1 MIRLQEQTAIAT
13 SFIAELR
20 RRNVLRVSAAYL
32 AVAWLLIQ
40 VAQTLLP
47 AFGFG
52 GAALRIVIVVLG
64 IGLVPLLVFAWAFEL
79 TPEGLKRESEVD
91 RNQSITPQTGNKL
104 DRLIMVILALALG
117 YFAVDKFVLA
127 PQREQAATEAAR
139 AEGRTESLVK
149 TYGEKSIAVLPFI
162 DMSANKDQEYFS
174 DGISEELLNL
184 LAKVPELRVISRS
197 SAFSYKGKDVK
208 LAQVAQELNVAHIL
222 EGSVRKA
229 GNKVRITAQL
239 IDARSDTHLWSETY
253 DRPLDDIFAVQDE
266 IAAMVVAQLKVKLLG
281 GTPKAKSTDP
291 AAYAL
296 YLQGRQSNR
305 QNTAEGYRQS
315 IALYKQALAIDPGY
329 VAAWVGLSITYA
341 TQVGKGLR
349 PVDEGYRLAREAA
362 NKALA
367 IDPDC
372 ALAYVALSRIAND
385 YDNDLAAAAR
395 HLERALAL
403 EPANPEV
410 IRGAAN
416 LANDLGRPEEAVAL
430 DEYAVARDPLSP
442 TGHGS
447 LAFDYGRTGRLDQAI
462 ASYRSALMLSPGRI
476 GTQYNIG
483 ELLLRKGEPAAGL
496 EAVLH
501 EADESWRRVGLPMAY
516 YSLGRQSESDAALAD
531 LIAHHESEM
540 AYNIAYVFAWRGEA
554 DRAFQWLDKAVVYRD
569 PGLVEINSDPMFA
582 SIRQDPR
589 WLPFLR
595 KIGRAPEQLAA
606 IKFDVKLPQ

>member
-1 MIRLQEQTAIAT
+1 M
-13 SFIAELR
+13 
-20 RRNVLRVSAAYL
+20 LRVGAAYL

-47 AFGFG
+47 AFGVP
-52 GAALRIVIVVLG
+52 GAALRIVIVVLA

-91 RNQSITPQTGNKL
+91 RSQSITPHTGKKL

-139 AEGRTESLVK
+139 AQGRTESVVRS
-149 TYGEKSIAVLPFI
+149 YGEKSIAVLPFI
-162 DMSANKDQEYFS
+162 DMSAKKDQEYFS

-184 LAKVPELRVISRS
+184 LAKIPELRVISRS

-315 IALYKQALAIDPGY
+315 IQLYKQALAIDPAY
-329 VAAWVGLSITYA
+329 DAAWVGLSSSYA
-341 TQVGKGLR
+341 TQAAKGLR
-349 PVDEGYRLAREAA
+349 PVDEG
-362 NKALA
+362 
-367 IDPDC
+367 
-372 ALAYVALSRIAND
+372 
-385 YDNDLAAAAR
+385 R
-395 HLERALAL
+395 HLVCLRVGDVAGRQHALR
-403 EPANPEV
+403 
-410 IRGAAN
+410 RG
-416 LANDLGRPEEAVAL
+416 L
-430 DEYAVARDPLSP
+430 DQR
-442 TGHGS
+442 
-447 LAFDYGRTGRLDQAI
+447 FGRTHCE
-462 ASYRSALMLSPGRI
+462 PRI
-476 GTQYNIG
+476 G
-483 ELLLRKGEPAAGL
+483 L
-496 EAVLH
+496 
-501 EADESWRRVGLPMAY
+501 DRVPET
-516 YSLGRQSESDAALAD
+516 RQ
-531 LIAHHESEM
+531 M
-540 AYNIAYVFAWRGEA
+540 
-554 DRAFQWLDKAVVYRD
+554 
-569 PGLVEINSDPMFA
+569 VEN
-582 SIRQDPR
+582 R
-589 WLPFLR
+589 
-595 KIGRAPEQLAA
+595 
-606 IKFDVKLPQ
+606 

>member
-1 MIRLQEQTAIAT
+1 M
-13 SFIAELR
+13 SFLAELR
-20 RRNVLRVSAAYL
+20 RRNVLRVGAAYL

-47 AFGFG
+47 AFGVP
-52 GAALRIVIVVLG
+52 GAALRIVIVVLA

-91 RNQSITPQTGNKL
+91 RSQSITPHTGKKL

-139 AEGRTESLVK
+139 AQGRTESVVRS
-149 TYGEKSIAVLPFI
+149 YGEKSIAVLPFI
-162 DMSANKDQEYFS
+162 DMSAKKDQEYFS

-184 LAKVPELRVISRS
+184 LAKIPELRVISRS

-208 LAQVAQELNVAHIL
+208 LA
-222 EGSVRKA
+222 
-229 GNKVRITAQL
+229 
-239 IDARSDTHLWSETY
+239 
-253 DRPLDDIFAVQDE
+253 LD
-266 IAAMVVAQLKVKLLG
+266 
-281 GTPKAKSTDP
+281 
-291 AAYAL
+291 
-296 YLQGRQSNR
+296 LQGRQSNR

-315 IALYKQALAIDPGY
+315 IQLYKQALAIDPAY
-329 VAAWVGLSITYA
+329 DAAWVGLSSSYA
-341 TQVGKGLR
+341 TQAAKGLR

-367 IDPDC
+367 IDADR

-385 YDNDLAAAAR
+385 YDNDLTAAAR

-403 EPANPEV
+403 DPTNPDV

-416 LANDLGRPEEAVAL
+416 LAHDLGRPEEAVSL

-442 TGHGS
+442 AGHGA
-447 LAFDYGRTGRLDQAI
+447 LAFGYGRTGRLDEAI
-462 ASYRSALMLSPGRI
+462 ASYRTALTLSPGRI

-483 ELLLRKGEPAAGL
+483 ELLLRKGEPAAAL

-516 YSLGRQSESDAALAD
+516 HSLGRQSDSDSALAD
-531 LIAHHESEM
+531 LIAHDANEW
-540 AYNIAYVFAWRGEA
+540 AYNIAYVFAWRGEI
-554 DRAFQWLDKAVVYRD
+554 DRAFQWLDRAVAYRD
-569 PGLVEINSDPMFA
+569 PGLVEVNSDPMFA
-582 SIRQDPR
+582 SIRHDPR

-595 KIGRAPEQLAA
+595 RIGRAPEQLAA
-606 IKFDVKLPQ
+606 IRFDVKLPKS

>member
-1 MIRLQEQTAIAT
+1 M
-13 SFIAELR
+13 SFLAELR
-20 RRNVLRVSAAYL
+20 RRNVLRVGAAYL

-47 AFGFG
+47 AFGVP
-52 GAALRIVIVVLG
+52 GAALRIVIVVLA

-91 RNQSITPQTGNKL
+91 RSQSITPHTGKKL

-139 AEGRTESLVK
+139 AQGRTESVVRS
-149 TYGEKSIAVLPFI
+149 YGEKSIAVLPFI
-162 DMSANKDQEYFS
+162 DMSAKKDQGYFS

-184 LAKVPELRVISRS
+184 LAKIPELRVIPRS

-315 IALYKQALAIDPGY
+315 IQLYKQALAIDPAY
-329 VAAWVGLSITYA
+329 DAAWVGLSSSYA
-341 TQVGKGLR
+341 TQAAKGLR

-367 IDPDC
+367 IDADR

-385 YDNDLAAAAR
+385 YDNDLTAAAR

-403 EPANPEV
+403 DPTNPDV

-416 LANDLGRPEEAVAL
+416 LAHDLGRPEEAVSL

-442 TGHGS
+442 AGHGA
-447 LAFDYGRTGRLDQAI
+447 LAFGYGRTGRLDEAI
-462 ASYRSALMLSPGRI
+462 ASYRTALTLSPGRI

-483 ELLLRKGEPAAGL
+483 ELLLRKGEPAAAL

-516 YSLGRQSESDAALAD
+516 HSLGRQSDSDSALAD
-531 LIAHHESEM
+531 LIAHDANEW
-540 AYNIAYVFAWRGEA
+540 AYNIAYVFAWRGEI
-554 DRAFQWLDKAVVYRD
+554 DRAFQWLDRAVAYRD
-569 PGLVEINSDPMFA
+569 PGLVEVNSDPMFA
-582 SIRQDPR
+582 SIRHDPR

-595 KIGRAPEQLAA
+595 RIGRAPEQLAA
-606 IKFDVKLPQ
+606 IRFDVKLPKS

>member
-1 MIRLQEQTAIAT
+1 M

-20 RRNVLRVSAAYL
+20 RRNVLRVGAAYL

-47 AFGFG
+47 AFGVG
-52 GAALRIVIVVLG
+52 GAALRIVIVVLA

-91 RNQSITPQTGNKL
+91 RSQSITPQTGKKL

-127 PQREQAATEAAR
+127 PPREQAATEAAR
-139 AEGRTESLVK
+139 AEGRTESVVK
-149 TYGEKSIAVLPFI
+149 SYGEKSIAVLPFI
-162 DMSANKDQEYFS
+162 DMSAKKDQEYFS

-184 LAKVPELRVISRS
+184 LAKIPELRVISRS

-266 IAAMVVAQLKVKLLG
+266 IAAMVVAQLKVKLG

-291 AAYAL
+291 GAYAL
-296 YLQGRQSNR
+296 YLQGRQANR
-305 QNTAEGYRQS
+305 QNTAEGYGQS
-315 IALYKQALAIDPGY
+315 IALYKQALAIDPSY
-329 VAAWVGLSITYA
+329 DAAWVGLSGTYA
-341 TQVGKGLR
+341 TQAAKGLR
-349 PVDEGYRLAREAA
+349 PIDEGYRLAREAA
-362 NKALA
+362 NRALA

-372 ALAYVALSRIAND
+372 TLAYVALSRIAND
-385 YDNDLAAAAR
+385 HDNDLAAAAR

-403 EPANPEV
+403 EPSNPDV

-416 LANDLGRPEEAVAL
+416 LANDLGRPEEAVSL
-430 DEYAVARDPLSP
+430 DEYAVARDPLTP
-442 TGHGS
+442 AGHGA
-447 LAFDYGRTGRLDQAI
+447 LAFDYGRIGRLDEAI
-462 ASYRSALMLSPGRI
+462 ASYRTALTLSPGRI
-476 GTQYNIG
+476 GTQYNIS
-483 ELLLRKGEPAAGL
+483 ELLLRKGEPAAAL
-496 EAVLH
+496 EAVLN

-516 YSLGRQSESDAALAD
+516 HSLGRQSDSDSALAD
-531 LIAHHESEM
+531 LIAHDANEW

-554 DRAFQWLDKAVVYRD
+554 DRAFQWLDKAVAYRD
-569 PGLVEINSDPMFA
+569 PGLVEIISEPLFA
-582 SIRQDPR
+582 SIQHDPR

-595 KIGRAPEQLAA
+595 RIGRAPEQLAA
-606 IKFDVKLPQ
+606 IRFDVKLPQS